1 MEEYVGNSNRQK
13 KERAEQAAQEERV
26 RPQKVVT
33 NDVKI
38 KKKSRFVNALISEE
52 AKNVTSHSFAE
63 VFIPALKKMIV
74 DIVTDGVSMIFYGEK
89 TRRTTGADRI
99 SYQRFSDPRG
109 AVRNAPFTSSS
120 SVYDYD
126 KITLETRTEA
136 ESVLAAMD
144 DLIGT
149 YGHATVADLYDLVG
163 VSGNYTDSNYGW
175 YNIAEARVS
184 PAIGGGYCLRLPRV
198 MPIEK

>member
-1 MEEYVGNSNRQK
+1 MEEYVGNSNRMK
-13 KERAEQAAQEERV
+13 KERAEQAAQEERE

-38 KKKSRFVNALISEE
+38 KKKSRFVNALISDE

-89 TRRTTGADRI
+89 TRRTSGVDRV

-109 AVRNAPFTSSS
+109 ASRPSPFTSASS
-120 SVYDYD
+120 AYDYD

-136 ESVLAAMD
+136 EAVLASLD
-144 DLIGT
+144 DLITT
-149 YGHATVADLYDLVG
+149 YGHASVADLYDLVG
-163 VSGNYTDSNYGW
+163 VTHNFTDNNYGW

-198 MPIEK
+198 VPIEK